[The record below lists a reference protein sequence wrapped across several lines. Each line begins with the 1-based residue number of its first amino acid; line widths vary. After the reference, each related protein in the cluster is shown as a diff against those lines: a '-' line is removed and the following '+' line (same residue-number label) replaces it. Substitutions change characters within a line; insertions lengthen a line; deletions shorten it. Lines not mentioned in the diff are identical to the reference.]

1 MPKVRC
7 HYLDCGFLDEGVCTA
22 AMVEFDP
29 DSGCMTYSANAGA
42 LNGDDWEEEDELG
55 EWEELEDEEEDDELW
70 LDEDEETEA

>member
-29 DSGCMTYSANAGA
+29 DSGCMTYSANAGVLILA
-42 LNGDDWEEEDELG
+42 V
-55 EWEELEDEEEDDELW
+55 
-70 LDEDEETEA
+70 